1 MKKAPIR
8 RTELPRRPHG
18 PVLITPPVTNGRS
31 GMNDRL
37 SKLPGIEIDRRLGSG
52 REWIDQLRS
61 RSVLPYRSL
70 ALMPSILPHGPAPG
84 AQCRAGFGWTD
95 QNFAPLAFMTEHMP
109 LRVYR
114 WWVANLD
121 IVFGMFPRRKQ
132 WESHGESALLGCQM
146 PLLRGH
152 RVLPRSLHFP
162 RLAPDQQRT
171 GGHRLGFLSV

>member
-8 RTELPRRPHG
+8 RTELPLRPHG

-37 SKLPGIEIDRRLGSG
+37 RKLPGIEIDRRLGSG

-61 RSVLPYRSL
+61 RSELPYRSL

-109 LRVYR
+109 L
-114 WWVANLD
+114 
-121 IVFGMFPRRKQ
+121 
-132 WESHGESALLGCQM
+132 
-146 PLLRGH
+146 LRGH